1 MDTFWKLLQ
10 ESVIV
15 QALITLVL
23 VIAVAY
29 LSIAGREVP
38 DLLSTSLMLV
48 LGFYFGQKTQQQIY
62 RVKKEV

>member
-23 VIAVAY
+23 VIAVCY
-29 LSIAGREVP
+29 LAVTNQPVP

-48 LGFYFGQKTQQQIY
+48 LGFYFGQKTQQQIF
-62 RVKKEV
+62 RTKKEV

>member
-29 LSIAGREVP
+29 LSITQQPVP

-48 LGFYFGQKTQQQIY
+48 LGFYFGQKTQQQVY
-62 RVKKEV
+62 RARKE